1 MSDIY
6 ETPTITTLGSVE
18 EMTASLDKVGS
29 AADAFT
35 PQIPELDGEV
45 QPDPRP

>member
-18 EMTASLDKVGS
+18 EMTAALDKVGS
-29 AADAFT
+29 IADVYT
-35 PQIPELDGEV
+35 PAIPALDGEIK
-45 QPDPRP
+45 PDKP